1 MQGYYTF
8 GITGTKEERPLWS
21 ISIASTVTADALI
34 EGNTYTLKERED
46 GNQWGGIYFV
56 YSWNDDYMRY
66 TDNMNY
72 KGEMTITKLDVQK
85 QIISGTFWSDVQ
97 NPKTDETV
105 KVRDGRFDVIANF

>member
-1 MQGYYTF
+1 MEYFNSLYSHSRCFNRGY
-8 GITGTKEERPLWS
+8 
-21 ISIASTVTADALI
+21 
-34 EGNTYTLKERED
+34 NTYTLKERED

-85 QIISGTFWSDVQ
+85 QIISGTF
-97 NPKTDETV
+97 
-105 KVRDGRFDVIANF
+105 